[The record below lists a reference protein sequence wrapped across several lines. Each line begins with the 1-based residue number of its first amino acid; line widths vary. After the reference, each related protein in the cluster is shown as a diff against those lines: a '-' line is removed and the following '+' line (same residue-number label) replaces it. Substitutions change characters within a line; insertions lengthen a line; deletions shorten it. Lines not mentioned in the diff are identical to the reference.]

1 MRYYI
6 VKYCLRE
13 DCRKTLQLDQTYNN
27 PSDAINASI
36 ELEEDPDIYTSWVDE
51 VYRWE
56 NPTPYTKKQKPLTIS
71 KPLTILQPN
80 NVYISC
86 KGIA

>member
-1 MRYYI
+1 MRIYI

-36 ELEEDPDIYTSWVDE
+36 ELEEDPEIYTSWVDE
-51 VYRWE
+51 VYR
-56 NPTPYTKKQKPLTIS
+56 
-71 KPLTILQPN
+71 
-80 NVYISC
+80 
-86 KGIA
+86 